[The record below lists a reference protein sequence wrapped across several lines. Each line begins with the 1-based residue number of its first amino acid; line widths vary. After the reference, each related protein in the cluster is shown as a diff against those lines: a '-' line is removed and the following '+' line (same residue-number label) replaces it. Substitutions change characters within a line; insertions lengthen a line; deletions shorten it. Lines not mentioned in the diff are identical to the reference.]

1 MTLSKKFVLTHTT
14 TEYTK
19 NAEIL
24 IVYENDKAI
33 EASIIYDD
41 EETDLNNIYV
51 GHVKDIVKN
60 IDCAF
65 VEYDHGKIGYL
76 SLKDAANTIFI
87 NPKNTNKIC
96 EGDNIIVQL
105 IKEPIKTKY
114 GVLSTTISFPGKY
127 IVFESGKGKVHLS
140 SKIKDNDFKDNIS
153 NVLKPLTDNCSLI
166 VRTDAINVPLETIY
180 DEACYLSNL
189 YHDIITKGQY
199 RTAYSIL
206 YKSIDANLNLIKDL
220 YLPGDE
226 IITDSEEIKH
236 NSINIL
242 SQYFSNINIRLY
254 DDKLLPLYKLYS
266 VESVFKEINN
276 SHVWLKSG
284 AYIIIE
290 HTEAMTVIDVNTGKC
305 DKGKTSKSTFYK
317 INLEATKEILRQIRL
332 RNISGII
339 LCDFINM
346 ESDEDDYNLLFELRR
361 LAFLDRLKVN
371 ILGMTKLKLVEM
383 TRKKVR
389 ERILLKKD

>member
-19 NAEIL
+19 SAEIL

-51 GHVKDIVKN
+51 GHVKDVVKN

-317 INLEATKEILRQIRL
+317 INIEATNEILRQIRL

-346 ESDEDDYNLLFELRR
+346 ESDEDDYNLLSELRR